1 MLTNNDS
8 DQKLLTL
15 LGFAQKAK
23 KVISGDANVRT
34 FLKKRQIKL
43 LIVADDISNEAKER
57 WQRKANEH
65 QVPTIIAA
73 DKKRLGLSIGQSPRA
88 IIGLLDDSFA
98 KAIKEC
104 RMDTMKK

>member
-23 KVISGDANVRT
+23 KVISGDANVRA
-34 FLKKRQIKL
+34 FLKKRQVKL
-43 LIVADDISNEAKER
+43 LILADDISNEAKER

-65 QVPTIIAA
+65 Q
-73 DKKRLGLSIGQSPRA
+73 KRLGLSIEQSPRA

>member
-23 KVISGDANVRT
+23 KVISGDANVRA

-43 LIVADDISNEAKER
+43 LILADDISNEAKER

-73 DKKRLGLSIGQSPRA
+73 DKKSLGLSIGQSPRA
-88 IIGLLDDSFA
+88 IIGLLDDSFT